1 MQGKRQS
8 LSEWLKKDFFRYHV
22 GLYENRPIYFPL
34 ASSQKSFV
42 AFISIHRW
50 TDRTLQD
57 LLALHLAPAL
67 RQLSGEIAD
76 LNKDRASSDKAKS
89 SAAEK
94 QFTRSKRLHDEL
106 VEFIASVTQCAERGA
121 PPTDASCPPR
131 AQDAKF
137 RMDLDDGVMINSA
150 ALWPLLEP
158 LWPKPKAWWKELC
171 QAKGRKDY
179 DWSHL
184 ARRYFP
190 TRVDDKCQQDPSLGV
205 AHGCFWKYHPAKAH
219 AWELR
224 LKHEIKPDFTIDEP
238 DSDICRARFLAEHPD
253 EAAAIHE
260 KEQVRRERAEKKK
273 LQAQDELD
281 VEAAD
286 DDEPSSDGDD
296 D

>member
-1 MQGKRQS
+1 
-8 LSEWLKKDFFRYHV
+8 
-22 GLYENRPIYFPL
+22 
-34 ASSQKSFV
+34 
-42 AFISIHRW
+42 
-50 TDRTLQD
+50 

-67 RQLSGEIAD
+67 RQLAGEIAD

-106 VEFIASVTQCAERGA
+106 AEFIASVTECAERGA
-121 PPTDASCPPR
+121 PPTDPSCPPR
-131 AQDAKF
+131 AQDVKF
-137 RMDLDDGVMINSA
+137 RMDLDDGVMINGA

-190 TRVDDKCQQDPSLGV
+190 ARVEGKCKQDPSLGV
-205 AHGCFWKYHPAKAH
+205 AHGCFWKYHPAKAY

-224 LKHEIKPDFTIDEP
+224 LQHEIKPTFTIDEP
-238 DSDICRARFLAEHPD
+238 DSDAHRARFLAEHVD
-253 EAAAIHE
+253 EAAAIRE
-260 KEQVRRERAEKKK
+260 KEQIRRERAEKKK
-273 LQAQDELD
+273 LQAEEDAPDSDDGDPDETG
-281 VEAAD
+281 ED
-286 DDEPSSDGDD
+286 DDA
-296 D
+296 